1 MGSEGNNCRLVGCQN
16 NNLKFRSRHL
26 IKVMYESDHISFL
39 LDSTLNKK
47 DHVRRK
53 INSEKKYMRNQ
64 YYYFDL
70 PKVRVV
76 RVRTTKN

>member
-1 MGSEGNNCRLVGCQN
+1 
-16 NNLKFRSRHL
+16 
-26 IKVMYESDHISFL
+26 MYESDHISFL
-39 LDSTLNKK
+39 LDLTLNKK